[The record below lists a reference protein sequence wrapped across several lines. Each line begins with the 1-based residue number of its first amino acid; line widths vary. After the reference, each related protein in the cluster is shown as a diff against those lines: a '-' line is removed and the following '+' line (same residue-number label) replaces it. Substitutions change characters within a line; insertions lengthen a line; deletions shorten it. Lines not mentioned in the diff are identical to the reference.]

1 MLFAMKEY
9 SYEDYKKP
17 IFQNKKLYKSL
28 ISNFYRN
35 SALVIMIY
43 SIVDKNSVE
52 NTEKMVESIKEFS
65 KSWY

>member
-1 MLFAMKEY
+1 MKKY

-17 IFQNKKLYKSL
+17 IFQNKIFYKSL
-28 ISNFYRN
+28 ISNFLLKFSFSN
-35 SALVIMIY
+35 NIY

-65 KSWY
+65 KS